1 MFFCSCFKFIS
12 ITSISNCKDPLQ
24 FPLINFAPRGL
35 ECLQEL
41 QVSKKTLQNELKESQ
56 RIIKTHKEIFNA
68 VLRSVY
74 YLRRKG
80 FSPEAVGNT
89 YLINN
94 TAFRNDKESLRTE
107 CR

>member
-1 MFFCSCFKFIS
+1 M
-12 ITSISNCKDPLQ
+12 N
-24 FPLINFAPRGL
+24 N
-35 ECLQEL
+35 
-41 QVSKKTLQNELKESQ
+41 
-56 RIIKTHKEIFNA
+56 KTHKEIFNA

>member
-1 MFFCSCFKFIS
+1 LSS
-12 ITSISNCKDPLQ
+12 
-24 FPLINFAPRGL
+24 REGL
-35 ECLQEL
+35 VRLQEL
-41 QVSKKTLQNELKESQ
+41 QVSKNHVANELKESQ
-56 RIIKTHKEIFNA
+56 GIIKTHKEIFNA

-89 YLINN
+89 HLISN
-94 TAFRNDKESLRTE
+94 TAFRNDKKSLRFE